1 MADEE
6 RIAITAIRDMNQEG
20 FIAASLQ
27 RSGWKVIYRATS
39 PAVLQER
46 LPEFPSALV
55 LSSDDFGYFEVGQSN
70 RLIELRGRSQPSGGL
85 SQLDPRSDFE
95 VEEIIR
101 SHATSTI
108 STHIPATTAKVTT
121 VASIGGRSGATSVAI
136 TSADYLSQRGS
147 SLILVEGNRLSPRIA
162 YHFQIHN
169 IREEIARTQ
178 YGFSISE
185 ATDLESL
192 HSFAHEA
199 DNFDEIVL
207 DLGSATMAQ
216 VGGRRAEDLLGS
228 WSNNS
233 RARILLTARDDEK
246 SKGEISQFV
255 LREQSLRQVLDLTVI
270 LLPSKLLNR
279 RERKKLIDERSD
291 IYGVPVE
298 VISRDPRAIEKME
311 LAHSTL
317 TFTSPKSQLLR
328 DIAPHLERG
337 RYS

>member
-1 MADEE
+1 
-6 RIAITAIRDMNQEG
+6 
-20 FIAASLQ
+20 
-27 RSGWKVIYRATS
+27 
-39 PAVLQER
+39 
-46 LPEFPSALV
+46 
-55 LSSDDFGYFEVGQSN
+55 
-70 RLIELRGRSQPSGGL
+70 
-85 SQLDPRSDFE
+85 
-95 VEEIIR
+95 
-101 SHATSTI
+101 
-108 STHIPATTAKVTT
+108 
-121 VASIGGRSGATSVAI
+121 
-136 TSADYLSQRGS
+136 
-147 SLILVEGNRLSPRIA
+147 
-162 YHFQIHN
+162 
-169 IREEIARTQ
+169 
-178 YGFSISE
+178 
-185 ATDLESL
+185 
-192 HSFAHEA
+192 
-199 DNFDEIVL
+199 
-207 DLGSATMAQ
+207 MAQ

-246 SKGEISQFV
+246 SKGEISQFI